1 MTAAAPMRPAL
12 RHDTDPRTPKRLR
25 LTLGTMGLA
34 LAWVTMVAGR
44 PWSDGRTAAALALA
58 QNALFL
64 AYILRHRDW
73 QFARLFYGFGL
84 TLGITEL
91 IADGLCVHFTRTLD
105 YAPAQ
110 STMLGLSP
118 CWMPLAWMIVTTQ
131 IGFVGTRLIARVG
144 TARGVMLCAVLGAVN
159 IPFYE
164 EMAWHAHW
172 WRYAHCRMAALPG
185 QQWSHTPLYIIMAE
199 LVIGAALGPLARMA
213 LGAKS
218 WGVAIGAGLLGG
230 LATIAGGLVG
240 YGLIERLL

>member
-1 MTAAAPMRPAL
+1 MTAAADARPATL
-12 RHDTDPRTPKRLR
+12 LPADFTPKRLR

-34 LAWVTMVAGR
+34 LAWVVMVAGR

-64 AYILRHRDW
+64 AYILRQRDW

-84 TLGITEL
+84 TLGVTEL
-91 IADGLCVHFTRTLD
+91 IADGLCVHFTQTLD
-105 YAPAQ
+105 YAPAH
-110 STMLGLSP
+110 SLMLGLSP
-118 CWMPLAWMIVTTQ
+118 WWMPLAWMIVTTQ
-131 IGFVGTRLIARVG
+131 IGFVGTRLMARVG
-144 TARGVMLCAVLGAVN
+144 TARGVVLCAVLGAVN

-218 WGVAIGAGLLGG
+218 WGVAVGAGLLGG